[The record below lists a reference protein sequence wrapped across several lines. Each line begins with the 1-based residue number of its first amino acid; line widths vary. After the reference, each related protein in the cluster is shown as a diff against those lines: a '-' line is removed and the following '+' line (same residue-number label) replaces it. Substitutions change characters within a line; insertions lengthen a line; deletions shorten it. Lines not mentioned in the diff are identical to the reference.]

1 MYNTREKAKIIYSKM
16 QTNYL
21 RVQGLHKTFIFFIN
35 FCILYFF
42 IVIIYILIQ
51 KYYFSLP
58 LTVYTMFR
66 N

>member
-1 MYNTREKAKIIYSKM
+1 MAKIIYSKM
-16 QTNYL
+16 QTNYH
-21 RVQGLHKTFIFFIN
+21 RVQGLHQTFIFFIH
-35 FCILYFF
+35 FSILYFF